1 MARAVYQRN
10 GFQRSSL
17 RAFVIDDTIKIRRGK
32 NMEGVSAH
40 YDHSL
45 GKTVIGQ
52 QVVTLGLVTD
62 DGFLPLDSE
71 LFIRSKSVQGLN
83 HEHRDGR
90 SVLAR
95 RYRCAREQSKPQMVI
110 SMLKKALRM
119 GFEASYLVA
128 DSWYGTKCII
138 NAALELELTAVLRM
152 KRGNLKYRVRQADGK
167 ELLLDANELY
177 AAAIRGKWRKAAD
190 LPWRVASFT
199 VQLNLETDARKP
211 ERWQRVKLLFV
222 RGLDAE
228 KRSSSKKKWALFLTT
243 DPQLSAE
250 QMLRAYSL
258 RWSVDKS

>member
-62 DGFLPLDSE
+62 DGFLPLDSD

-90 SVLAR
+90 SVVAR
-95 RYRCAREQSKPQMVI
+95 RYRCARHQSKPQMVI

-119 GFEASYLVA
+119 GFEASYLGA
-128 DSWYGTKCII
+128 DLWYGTKCII
-138 NAALELELTAVLRM
+138 KAAVLRM
-152 KRGNLKYRVRQADGK
+152 KRGNPKYRVRQADGK
-167 ELLLDANELY
+167 VLLLRL
-177 AAAIRGKWRKAAD
+177 
-190 LPWRVASFT
+190 
-199 VQLNLETDARKP
+199 
-211 ERWQRVKLLFV
+211 
-222 RGLDAE
+222 
-228 KRSSSKKKWALFLTT
+228 
-243 DPQLSAE
+243 
-250 QMLRAYSL
+250 
-258 RWSVDKS
+258 